1 MYNLRI
7 YIKLPIRRVTSEP
20 KLPKSLY
27 TIILFNT
34 YCFVQ
39 NFNLSIQAS
48 DPRIILF
55 RNNIYLWQTSVKTL
69 TPVKSDRI
77 VCYFYHGN
85 GGVIQD
91 GKSLFRI
98 YKISGKANSFSYNCI
113 LKFFY
118 FSPLHQ
124 TYALETFQLN
134 YHQDYYLFF
143 GRPSVLT
150 LVLPLEFSMGKG
162 RTNSKAENK
171 MGKEGTPLPHPQ
183 KFKSRFKHFFNV
195 SDNFQ
200 FFPKIKGPTI
210 AFHS

>member
-1 MYNLRI
+1 MIMISRKWECKVHVYLGNAHDFETYVCLSLTVYNLRI

-98 YKISGKANSFSYNCI
+98 HKISGKANSFSYNCI
-113 LKFFY
+113 LKFFISHRY
-118 FSPLHQ
+118 IRRMLWKRS
-124 TYALETFQLN
+124 
-134 YHQDYYLFF
+134 
-143 GRPSVLT
+143 S
-150 LVLPLEFSMGKG
+150 
-162 RTNSKAENK
+162 
-171 MGKEGTPLPHPQ
+171 
-183 KFKSRFKHFFNV
+183 
-195 SDNFQ
+195 
-200 FFPKIKGPTI
+200 
-210 AFHS
+210 